1 MKGDANGKQD
11 VDAYL
16 RALPPAHRK
25 TLAFV
30 RKAMLSVSKKA
41 EEKIS
46 YGIPCVIIEGAGI
59 GYGPAKN
66 HCSIYAMNPGVQ
78 AQFAKELEGY
88 DMGPGTIRFPIGKPP
103 PARLI
108 TRLVKARVKQHKERL
123 VARLRT

>member
-1 MKGDANGKQD
+1 MKGDPDGKQQ

-16 RALPPAHRK
+16 RALPPAQRR

-46 YGIPCVIIEGAGI
+46 YGIPCVIIDGAGI
-59 GYGPAKN
+59 GYGPAKK
-66 HCSIYAMNPGVQ
+66 HCSIYAMNPSVQ
-78 AQFAKELEGY
+78 KQFAEELTGY

-103 PARLI
+103 PAILIKRLM
-108 TRLVKARVKQHKERL
+108 KARVAQHKER
-123 VARLRT
+123 VAARGK